1 MGKAQNDPCIMNI
14 WVHDGSKDMPVQR
27 KKYREILAA
36 SLDEIMEEKLDGVKN
51 CFEAKLFGIGL
62 ESYTV
67 GSHDFYTAYCATRK
81 QMYTLDTGHYEQTEN
96 VSDFVSTLLMYVP
109 ELMLHVSRPVRWDS
123 DHVTIMNDQTL
134 DLFKE
139 LVRCD
144 ALDRAHVGL
153 DYFDASI
160 NRIGAYIIG
169 SRATQKCIL
178 QALLEPKA
186 KLREYEDNGQYFE
199 RLALME
205 EAKSMPFGA
214 VFDYFN
220 LKNNVPVGEEYIQCI
235 QQYEKDVTQQEIIKS
250 FPTTMA
256 NSGSLK
262 STIAVSL
269 TNYLDAGAIVAGASG
284 LTLWQNYLGLSEVHL
299 GWLNFISANCLG
311 AAIGAIIG
319 GFLADKYGR
328 KFIFTYNLLVYM
340 TGVLLIMLSMNFPML
355 LAGFLVTGVSVGVG
369 VPASWTYISESSE
382 VNNRGRN
389 ICISQMSWGVGP
401 MMILLLGMFFAPG
414 GYFFDFVEAVAYI
427 FSDAHLPCD
436 KETVNVF
443 SSRIVFFSLFVVA
456 FIAWNLQRQLQESAE
471 FTAQKADE
479 KKNGLM
485 DNIKVLFQNKVAVKT
500 VCFLAGIYLTWNLV
514 ASVMGF
520 FQPHIYETAGGV
532 SNETAN
538 WMNFIQWAIIVGI
551 TFVTS
556 KLIDKTSHKAIY
568 VFGLLVAISAW
579 LIIVTIGVNGPVGL
593 WSFAILWG
601 IQGGTSVQIF
611 YALWG
616 SELFPAKFRAGAQ
629 GLMFFIVRGLS
640 AVWGLVFTVIY
651 GENGEGFTIAAWCMI
666 ILLAISLI
674 VGFIGAPNTRCRAL
688 EDITKERYGESY

>member
-1 MGKAQNDPCIMNI
+1 
-14 WVHDGSKDMPVQR
+14 
-27 KKYREILAA
+27 
-36 SLDEIMEEKLDGVKN
+36 
-51 CFEAKLFGIGL
+51 
-62 ESYTV
+62 
-67 GSHDFYTAYCATRK
+67 
-81 QMYTLDTGHYEQTEN
+81 
-96 VSDFVSTLLMYVP
+96 
-109 ELMLHVSRPVRWDS
+109 
-123 DHVTIMNDQTL
+123 
-134 DLFKE
+134 
-139 LVRCD
+139 
-144 ALDRAHVGL
+144 
-153 DYFDASI
+153 
-160 NRIGAYIIG
+160 
-169 SRATQKCIL
+169 
-178 QALLEPKA
+178 
-186 KLREYEDNGQYFE
+186 
-199 RLALME
+199 
-205 EAKSMPFGA
+205 
-214 VFDYFN
+214 
-220 LKNNVPVGEEYIQCI
+220 
-235 QQYEKDVTQQEIIKS
+235 
-250 FPTTMA
+250 MA

-443 SSRIVFFSLFVVA
+443 SSRIVFFSLFFVA